1 MGKDGFEITVNIVK
15 MFVLFLMMV
24 QLVPI
29 LVWVERRGSAFI
41 QNRLGP
47 NRVGPLGLLQL
58 LADAVKFLMKEEF
71 VPAKGIAFMYY
82 GAPIMALIPGTLAF
96 ASIPLSVPI
105 SIAPF
110 EMLGSTYG
118 PYTFLVQGYDFGI
131 GIVFVLGISS
141 LGAYSL
147 LMAGWGSG
155 SKYSLLGALRASAQM
170 ISYELALSLALVGIL
185 MMYGTF
191 YFTDMVTAQIAGPLT
206 YTFGGKSFAI
216 PFLPAWGIFYQPLGA
231 IIFFASTFAETNR
244 LPFDLPEAEGELVAG
259 FHTEYGGFK
268 MLLFFIGEYGH
279 MLVASS
285 LLATFYFGGYGLPVP
300 GITAQVVNGWM
311 NSAVGAGNLA
321 NILTSVVFLVSFLV
335 KVLLFLWIFI
345 WVRWT
350 LPRFRYDQLMNLG
363 WKTMLPW
370 ALANTIITAIV
381 LALAHSAQ
389 S

>member
-1 MGKDGFEITVNIVK
+1 MGKDAFEITINIVK
-15 MFVLFLMMV
+15 MFVIFLMMV

-58 LADAVKFLMKEEF
+58 LADAVKFLFKEEF
-71 VPAKGIAFMYY
+71 APQKGVKFMYY
-82 GAPIMALIPGTLAF
+82 GAPVAAMIPGALAF
-96 ASIPLSVPI
+96 ASIPLSTPLA
-105 SIAPF
+105 IAPF
-110 EMLGSTYG
+110 EMFGHTFG
-118 PYTFLVQGYDFGI
+118 PYNFIIQGYDLGI

-147 LMAGWGSG
+147 LMAGWGSAN
-155 SKYSLLGALRASAQM
+155 KFSLLGALRASAQM

-185 MMYGTF
+185 MVYGSF
-191 YFTDMVTAQIAGPLT
+191 HFTEIVRQQIGVPLT
-206 YTFGGKSFAI
+206 YTVLGKTLTL
-216 PFLPAWGIFYQPLGA
+216 PLPAWGIFYQPLGA
-231 IIFFASTFAETNR
+231 IIFFAATFAETNR

-279 MLVASS
+279 MLVASA
-285 LLATFYFGGYGLPVP
+285 LLVTFFLGGYALPVYTWTP
-300 GITAQVVNGWM
+300 EFVNAGIA
-311 NSAVGAGNLA
+311 AKIGAGNLA
-321 NILTSVVFLVSFLV
+321 NILTSLLFHVVFLV
-335 KVLLFLWIFI
+335 KVLFFLWVFI

-370 ALANTIITAIV
+370 ALANTIITAII
-381 LALAHSAQ
+381 LALAHG
-389 S
+389 

>member
-1 MGKDGFEITVNIVK
+1 MGKDAFEITINVVK
-15 MFVLFLMMV
+15 MFALFLLMV

-58 LADAVKFLMKEEF
+58 LADAVKFLFKEEF
-71 VPAKGIAFMYY
+71 LPAKGVAFMYY
-82 GAPIMALIPGTLAF
+82 GAPIAALVPAALAF
-96 ASIPLSVPI
+96 ASIPLSTPLQI
-105 SIAPF
+105 NPF
-110 EMLGSTYG
+110 EMFGSTFG
-118 PYTFLVQGYDFGI
+118 PYTFVIQGYDLGI

-185 MMYGTF
+185 MIYGSF
-191 YFTDMVTAQIAGPLT
+191 HFTEIVRSQIGVPLT
-206 YTFGGKSFAI
+206 YSFMGSSFSL
-216 PFLPAWGIFYQPLGA
+216 PLPAWGIFYQPLGA
-231 IIFFASTFAETNR
+231 VIFFAATFAETNR

-279 MLVASS
+279 MLVASC
-285 LLATFYFGGYGLPVP
+285 LLVTFYLGGYALPIYTWTP
-300 GITAQVVNGWM
+300 EVVNAWIG
-311 NSAVGAGNLA
+311 STIGIGNVA
-321 NILTSVVFLVSFLV
+321 NILTSVVFLVSLLV
-335 KVLLFLWIFI
+335 KVLFFLWVFV

-370 ALANTIITAIV
+370 ALANTIITAII
-381 LALAHSAQ
+381 LALAHGK
-389 S
+389 

>member
-1 MGKDGFEITVNIVK
+1 MGKDGFEITVNVVK
-15 MFVLFLMMV
+15 MFVLFLAMV

-71 VPAKGIAFMYY
+71 VPAKGIGIMYY
-82 GAPIMALIPGTLAF
+82 GAPVMALIPGTLAF

-105 SIAPF
+105 AISPF
-110 EMLGSTYG
+110 EMFGSTYG

-170 ISYELALSLALVGIL
+170 ISYELALSLSLVGIL
-185 MMYGTF
+185 LLYGTF
-191 YFTDMVTAQIAGPLT
+191 YFTDIVNAQMSGPLSF
-206 YTFGGKSFAI
+206 TFAGKSLVI

-285 LLATFYFGGYGLPVP
+285 LLATFYFGGYALPVP
-300 GITAQVVNGWM
+300 GWTAPVVNGWM

-321 NILTSVVFLVSFLV
+321 NILTSVVFLVSFIV

-381 LALAHSAQ
+381 LALAHAVRS
-389 S
+389 